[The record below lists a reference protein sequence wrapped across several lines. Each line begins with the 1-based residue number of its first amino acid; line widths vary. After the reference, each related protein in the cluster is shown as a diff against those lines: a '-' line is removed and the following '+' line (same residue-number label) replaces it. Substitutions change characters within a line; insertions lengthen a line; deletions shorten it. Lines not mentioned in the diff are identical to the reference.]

1 MKLTNQLKPVD
12 KNSLLDV
19 NVLVRIVY
27 ITYYHLCTFFTT
39 SQTANQVF
47 ISLRSKKLI
56 VGQLYSAF
64 QTAKCKYI
72 SAEKSNLIVRSGFV

>member
-19 NVLVRIVY
+19 NVLVRIV
-27 ITYYHLCTFFTT
+27 YYHLCTFFTT